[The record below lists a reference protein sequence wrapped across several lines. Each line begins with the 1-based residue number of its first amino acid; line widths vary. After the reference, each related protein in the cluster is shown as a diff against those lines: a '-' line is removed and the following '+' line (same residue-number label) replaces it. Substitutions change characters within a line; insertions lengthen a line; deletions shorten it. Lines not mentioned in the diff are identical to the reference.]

1 MALVRSSQSKKLA
14 TKPRP
19 KNVVFESAADA
30 LNPPAEEKSIED
42 DYVIVENLD
51 IEIEEEK
58 NVESG
63 EMLWTA
69 LRPHFV
75 L

>member
-1 MALVRSSQSKKLA
+1 M
-14 TKPRP
+14 
-19 KNVVFESAADA
+19 VFESAADA

-58 NVESG
+58 EVESG